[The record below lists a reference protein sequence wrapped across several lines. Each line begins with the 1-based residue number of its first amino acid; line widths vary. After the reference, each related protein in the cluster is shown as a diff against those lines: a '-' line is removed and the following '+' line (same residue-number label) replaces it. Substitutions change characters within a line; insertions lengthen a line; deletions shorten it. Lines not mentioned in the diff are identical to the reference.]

1 VGIGVNSVYEV
12 YEGWIVAL
20 DLVAW
25 SGAELEDFAVSGAD
39 KGGDTGGVFIGNKA
53 VGCAR
58 ELVCTGWVKDREVT
72 SYDEEFCDGGVS
84 NSLGMCK

>member
-1 VGIGVNSVYEV
+1 MGVGVNGVYEL

-25 SGAELEDFAVSGAD
+25 SGAEFEDFALSGAD
-39 KGGDTGGVFIGNKA
+39 KGGDTGGVFKGDKT

-58 ELVCTGWVKDREVT
+58 DLVCWG
-72 SYDEEFCDGGVS
+72 
-84 NSLGMCK
+84 LG

>member
-1 VGIGVNSVYEV
+1 VGVGVNGVYEL

-25 SGAELEDFAVSGAD
+25 SGAEFEDFALSGAD
-39 KGGDTGGVFIGNKA
+39 KGGDTGGVFIGDKA

-58 ELVCTGWVKDREVT
+58 DLVCWG
-72 SYDEEFCDGGVS
+72 FG
-84 NSLGMCK
+84 